1 MAYKDSL
8 IPGPLDDGKQK
19 EKKQILSE
27 RISPVDFDNVNDV
40 GDLVES
46 FQSASI
52 QARNLDTLMR
62 ELAAT
67 LPTERFDALSDLQAA
82 WVVQMVRGCQ
92 WELSLIHI

>member
-19 EKKQILSE
+19 EKKHILSE
-27 RISPVDFDNVNDV
+27 RISPVDFDNINDV

-52 QARNLDTLMR
+52 QARNLGHCVR
-62 ELAAT
+62 
-67 LPTERFDALSDLQAA
+67 RFLEKCCRIKS
-82 WVVQMVRGCQ
+82 VRPSC
-92 WELSLIHI
+92 

>member
-19 EKKQILSE
+19 EKKHILSE
-27 RISPVDFDNVNDV
+27 RISPVDFDNINDV

-52 QARNLDTLMR
+52 QARNLGQCAQILEKCCR
-62 ELAAT
+62 IKN
-67 LPTERFDALSDLQAA
+67 ALQS
-82 WVVQMVRGCQ
+82 C
-92 WELSLIHI
+92 